1 MKQKLLLDYL
11 ISLLASDMNS
21 LRLQTPT
28 FSLESRPEEIWKQ
41 KVFCV
46 LSSQVNSFRAASI
59 VGSVVTNIS
68 FFDHS
73 IPFPHI
79 EEACFRLLSSPEIG
93 YRFPS
98 TRARQIS
105 LCWFLFWQIKDDYHG
120 YVRSFQTEE
129 KARSEIAKTFPGLG
143 FKQTSMF
150 LRNIGACKSLSVI
163 DVHVLNYLK
172 TCHNWKIH
180 NLTQAR
186 YLEAEDILRK
196 DADRYGVEL
205 NVFDTILWASM
216 RALKRM
222 SANV

>member
-1 MKQKLLLDYL
+1 MKKRLLLDYM
-11 ISLLASDMNS
+11 IPLLLSDMNS
-21 LRLQTPT
+21 RRLQTPM

-46 LSSQVNSFRAASI
+46 LSSQVNSYRAASI
-59 VGSVVTNIS
+59 VGNVVKSIS

-73 IPFPHI
+73 IPFPRI
-79 EEACFRLLSSPEIG
+79 EEACFSVLSSPEIG

-98 TRARQIS
+98 VRARQIS

-129 KARSEIAKTFPGLG
+129 KARGEIAKTFPGLG

-163 DVHVLNYLK
+163 DVHILNYLK
-172 TCHNWKIH
+172 ARHNWRAH

-205 NVFDTILWASM
+205 NVFDTVLWASM

-222 SANV
+222 STNV